1 MTLFPRALPV
11 LLFAGT
17 LLVAPMAFA
26 DAASEDDA
34 AALQL
39 KEQGNA
45 EMDALHYDKALEKF
59 EQGLARVKD
68 PTIRATL
75 TYNKGR
81 TLQAMGNY
89 PLALEEF
96 EKFDKTAPAE
106 LKAKVVTFNQLLE
119 DTRSRVGQISV
130 HCTVIG
136 AEIRLAERVV
146 GTCGGEV
153 TTVRANA
160 GKVRLE
166 VRKDGYIPFAKNL
179 DLKGR
184 ETQIVDA
191 VLASSATQG
200 VLRIESVPGAL
211 ARVDGKN
218 LGVVPV
224 DAAVDPGNH
233 VIELSKAGFETT
245 TKSILMV
252 SGEKRLVKVDQL
264 DTPPVTKNAWFW
276 VTVGGAVAVVGA
288 TIGVIIYAANT
299 EKEPGGGSIPP
310 YRVSTGGIRF

>member
-1 MTLFPRALPV
+1 
-11 LLFAGT
+11 
-17 LLVAPMAFA
+17 
-26 DAASEDDA
+26 
-34 AALQL
+34 
-39 KEQGNA
+39 
-45 EMDALHYDKALEKF
+45 MDALHYDKALEKF

-68 PTIRATL
+68 PTMRATL

-119 DTRSRVGQISV
+119 DTRSRVGQLSV
-130 HCTVIG
+130 RCTVAG
-136 AEIRLAERVV
+136 AEIRVADRVV
-146 GTCGGEV
+146 AVCQEGV
-153 TTVRANA
+153 TSVRVNPR
-160 GKVRLE
+160 KVHLE
-166 VRKDGYIPFAKNL
+166 VRKAGYIPFARDL
-179 DLKGR
+179 ELKGR
-184 ETQIVDA
+184 ETKTVDA
-191 VLASSATQG
+191 LLASSATQG

-211 ARVDGKN
+211 ARIDGKN

-233 VIELSKAGFETT
+233 VIELSKPGFETT
-245 TKSILMV
+245 TKSILLV

-264 DTPPVTKNAWFW
+264 DTPPITKNAWFW

-288 TIGVIIYAANT
+288 TIGSILYISNIERT
-299 EKEPGGGSIPP
+299 PGEGTIAPG
-310 YRVSTGGIRF
+310 RVSTGGFRF